1 MRRHLS
7 FGGYWPTTVV
17 ALLLAYEVFHP
28 LSNSVRKEWALC
40 ATIAGL
46 ILLFQDCRPGMVA
59 TRQGH
64 CPMIFLWNLSVPSS
78 HVVVLPK
85 ICHYCIARMRHMEFA
100 VRVSLLR
107 VLCYHLLE
115 HPLITVGVGLN
126 DRFSD
131 RRNRRNSSCVAHR
144 S

>member
-17 ALLLAYEVFHP
+17 ALLLAYEVFRP

-64 CPMIFLWNLSVPSS
+64 
-78 HVVVLPK
+78 
-85 ICHYCIARMRHMEFA
+85 ARMRHMEFA